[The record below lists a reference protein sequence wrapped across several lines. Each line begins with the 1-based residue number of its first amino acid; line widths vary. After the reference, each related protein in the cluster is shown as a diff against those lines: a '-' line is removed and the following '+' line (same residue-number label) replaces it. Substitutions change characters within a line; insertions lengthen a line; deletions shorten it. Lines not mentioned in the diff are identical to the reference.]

1 MRLDVLVF
9 IGRFEPFHN
18 GHLAVAQRALEL
30 ADTLLVLIGSA
41 GKPRT
46 TKNPWSERE
55 RAVMVREALGPAAAA
70 RTLVRPLKDHPY
82 NEAAWIAE
90 VQRVVADAVRSRH
103 PEKLASDADRSTA
116 ATPTPKVGLIGQDK
130 DQSSYYL
137 KEFPQ
142 WPLTDVRHTA
152 VLSAT
157 DIRNHLFADDDGSML
172 LVEAN
177 VPGPVFAMLKAFR
190 AHDAAYAQLKR
201 EYDFLK
207 QYRAAWARAPYPP
220 TFVTVDAVLVHSGH
234 VLLVRR
240 KAEPGAG
247 LWALPGGFVEQGE
260 TLETACLRE
269 LKEETGLKL
278 PRPVLKGALKAQ
290 KVFDAPD
297 RSARGRTI
305 THAFHFAID
314 AGELPAVRA
323 GSDARSARFFPLSEA
338 LAMEE
343 ALYEDH
349 HAILEHFI
357 GAV

>member
-1 MRLDVLVF
+1 MRFDVLVF

-18 GHLAVAQRALEL
+18 GHLAVAERALAL
-30 ADTLLVLIGSA
+30 ADTLLVLVGSA

-46 TKNPWSERE
+46 TKNPWSARE
-55 RAVMVREALGPAAAA
+55 RALMVREALGPEAAA
-70 RTLVRPLKDHPY
+70 RTLVLPLKDHPY

-90 VQRVVADAVRSRH
+90 VQRVVAEGVRQRMHNS
-103 PEKLASDADRSTA
+103 PFDADESAQPQAVSR
-116 ATPTPKVGLIGQDK
+116 VGLIGQDK

-157 DIRNHLFADDDGSML
+157 DIRNHLFADDPGSML

-177 VPGPVFAMLKAFR
+177 VPGPVFAMLNAFR

-201 EYDFLK
+201 EHDFLRT
-207 QYRAAWARAPYPP
+207 YRQAWAKAPYPP

-247 LWALPGGFVEQGE
+247 LWALPGGFVEQHE

-278 PRPVLKGALKAQ
+278 PRPVLKGALRAQ
-290 KVFDAPD
+290 RVFDAPD

-305 THAFHFAID
+305 THAFHFVFD

-323 GSDARSARFFPLSEA
+323 GSDARSARFFPLAEA

-343 ALYEDH
+343 SLYEDH

>member
-1 MRLDVLVF
+1 MRLDFLVF

-46 TKNPWSERE
+46 TKNPWSDRE
-55 RAVMVREALGPAAAA
+55 RAVMVREALGPEAAA
-70 RTLVRPLKDHPY
+70 RTIVRPLKDHPY

-90 VQRVVADAVRSRH
+90 VQRVVADAVRARTTGG
-103 PEKLASDADRSTA
+103 EVR
-116 ATPTPKVGLIGQDK
+116 VGLIGQDK

-157 DIRNHLFADDDGSML
+157 DIRNHLFADDEGSML

-201 EYDFLK
+201 EYDFLR
-207 QYRAAWARAPYPP
+207 QYRASWAKAPYPP

-290 KVFDAPD
+290 RVFDAPD